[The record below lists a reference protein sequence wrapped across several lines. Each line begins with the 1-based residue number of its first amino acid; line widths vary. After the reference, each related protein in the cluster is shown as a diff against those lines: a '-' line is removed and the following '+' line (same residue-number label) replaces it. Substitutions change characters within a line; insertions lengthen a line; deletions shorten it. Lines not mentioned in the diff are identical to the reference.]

1 RAFGP
6 HPEQAPAEAPRPPL
20 EHSWW
25 QPFLQTPAPLSP
37 DSDESLLYQ
46 LYFEAQSHLYQ
57 RKVLDRWNALYVA
70 DLVAAAGSGAS
81 ALGISGTDAQP
92 LNLLTRVVFEGR
104 FHGVGAEGFFNSQD
118 NGPPAAAWLAVR
130 AGRRAVAANP
140 NDFNAH
146 FRLAHAYTTLQ
157 QNTRQRQWSNMRSW
171 RLLA

>member
-81 ALGISGTDAQP
+81 ALGTSGTGAQP
-92 LNLLTRVVFEGR
+92 TDLLSRGGFEWR
-104 FHGVGAEGFFNSQD
+104 FRGCGAGAFCK
-118 NGPPAAAWLAVR
+118 
-130 AGRRAVAANP
+130 
-140 NDFNAH
+140 
-146 FRLAHAYTTLQ
+146 
-157 QNTRQRQWSNMRSW
+157 
-171 RLLA
+171 